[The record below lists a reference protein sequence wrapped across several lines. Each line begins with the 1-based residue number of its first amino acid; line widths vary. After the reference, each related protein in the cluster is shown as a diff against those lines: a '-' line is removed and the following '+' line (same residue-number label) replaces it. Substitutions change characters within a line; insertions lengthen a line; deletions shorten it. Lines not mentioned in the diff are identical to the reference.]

1 MWPEVSQKRVKLSG
15 ERNHNLTLKLVALC
29 IKKIKQRSFKFL
41 SIIFRSHAHVKPILT
56 LSLQFKDFDLR
67 GRM

>member
-1 MWPEVSQKRVKLSG
+1 MMWPEVSQKRLKLSD

-41 SIIFRSHAHVKPILT
+41 SIK
-56 LSLQFKDFDLR
+56 
-67 GRM
+67 